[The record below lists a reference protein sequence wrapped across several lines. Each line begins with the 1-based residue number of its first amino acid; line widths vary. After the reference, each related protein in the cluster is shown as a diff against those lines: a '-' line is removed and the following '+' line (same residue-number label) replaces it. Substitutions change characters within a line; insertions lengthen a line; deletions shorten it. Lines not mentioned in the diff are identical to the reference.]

1 MSENAASDIAI
12 EIRDIHKTFSRG
24 RYQVFKGLS
33 LCVPRGDVTF
43 ILGPSG
49 VGKSVTLKH
58 ILGLLKP
65 DRGDVLI
72 FGEPIPYDNPTR
84 LNEMRK
90 HFGMLFQNAA
100 LFDDM
105 TVFQNVAFPLV
116 EHRKGMSRDEMRR
129 LVAEKLE
136 AVGLKAEQT
145 MDKLPNELSGGMR
158 KRVGLARAIVL
169 GPQILLYDEPTTGL
183 DPVTRAMVDDLI
195 VETNRKFGLTSVVI
209 SHDIPSALY
218 SADHIAFIFEGRI
231 VFHGTPAEFRKCEHP
246 MVKAFLTSEER
257 HRKEMHA

>member
-1 MSENAASDIAI
+1 MTYAI
-12 EIRDIHKTFSRG
+12 EINNIFKSFGHGK
-24 RYQVFKGLS
+24 YPVFKGLS
-33 LCVPRGDVTF
+33 LNIKKGEVTF
-43 ILGPSG
+43 VLGPSG

-65 DRGDVLI
+65 DQGEVRI
-72 FGEPIPYDNPTR
+72 FGEPIPYHDAQK

-90 HFGMLFQNAA
+90 NFGMLFQYAA

-105 TVFQNVAFPLV
+105 TVFENVAFPLI
-116 EHRKGMSRDEMRR
+116 EHRKLSVQEMKKI
-129 LVAEKLE
+129 VSEKLL
-136 AVGLKAEQT
+136 AVGLDPEQSLY
-145 MDKLPNELSGGMR
+145 KYPNELSGGMK

-195 VETNRKFGLTSVVI
+195 VETNHQFKLTSLVI

-218 SADHIAFIFEGRI
+218 SAQHIAFLFEGQI
-231 VFHGTPAEFRKCEHP
+231 VFFGTPEEFLECQHP
-246 MVKAFLTSEER
+246 MVRKFIESEER
-257 HRKEMHA
+257 HRRQIHKKGELL